1 MPTKVS
7 IIEVNLGE
15 DIDDMIS
22 EDVIELTQE
31 AKQEL
36 DNTIA
41 VAKNV
46 QKLKEQK
53 DLEKQK
59 SKDDLQETLNTAYD
73 GLIEAGNGGVLV
85 EDIMESVKPLIKTA
99 SAFSL
104 RMKTYLRNKGNEY
117 IMKRKKIDKKP
128 HYVLE
133 PYNKES

>member
-7 IIEVNLGE
+7 IIEVDLGE
-15 DIDDMIS
+15 DIDSMIS

-53 DLEKQK
+53 DLSKQK
-59 SKDDLQETLNTAYD
+59 SKDDLQKILDTTYNNLT
-73 GLIEAGNGGVLV
+73 EADNKGILA
-85 EDIMESVKPLIKTA
+85 EDIVESVKPLIKTA

-117 IMKRKKIDKKP
+117 IMVRKKIDKKP
-128 HYVLE
+128 YYVLE
-133 PYNKES
+133 PYNKE

>member
-53 DLEKQK
+53 DLQEQK
-59 SKDDLQETLNTAYD
+59 TKDDLQKTLDTIYD
-73 GLIEAGNGGVLV
+73 DLVEAGNEGVLAESIV
-85 EDIMESVKPLIKTA
+85 ESIKPSIKTA

-117 IMKRKKIDKKP
+117 IMQRKKIDKKP
-128 HYVLE
+128 HYVLI
-133 PYNKES
+133 PYNKE

>member
-7 IIEVNLGE
+7 IIEVDLGE
-15 DIDDMIS
+15 DIDNMIS

-46 QKLKEQK
+46 QRLKEQK
-53 DLEKQK
+53 DFKKQK
-59 SKDDLQETLNTAYD
+59 SKDDLQEILNTTYNN
-73 GLIEAGNGGVLV
+73 LIEADKGILA
-85 EDIMESVKPLIKTA
+85 EDIVESVKPLIKTA

-117 IMKRKKIDKKP
+117 IMVRKKINKKP

-133 PYNKES
+133 PYNKEN

>member
-7 IIEVNLGE
+7 IIEVDLGE
-15 DIDDMIS
+15 DIDNMIS

-46 QKLKEQK
+46 QKLKERK
-53 DLEKQK
+53 NLEKQE
-59 SKDDLQETLNTAYD
+59 SKDNLQKILDTTYNN
-73 GLIEAGNGGVLV
+73 LIEAGKEGILAENIV
-85 EDIMESVKPLIKTA
+85 ESIKPLIKTA

-117 IMKRKKIDKKP
+117 IMVRKKIDKKP
-128 HYVLE
+128 YYVLE
-133 PYNKES
+133 PYNKED

>member
-7 IIEVNLGE
+7 IIEVDLGE
-15 DIDDMIS
+15 DIDNMIS

-53 DLEKQK
+53 NLEKQE
-59 SKDDLQETLNTAYD
+59 SKDSLQKILGTTYNN
-73 GLIEAGNGGVLV
+73 LIEAGKEGILAESIV
-85 EDIMESVKPLIKTA
+85 ESVKPLIKTA

-117 IMKRKKIDKKP
+117 IMVRKKIDKKP

-133 PYNKES
+133 PYNKED